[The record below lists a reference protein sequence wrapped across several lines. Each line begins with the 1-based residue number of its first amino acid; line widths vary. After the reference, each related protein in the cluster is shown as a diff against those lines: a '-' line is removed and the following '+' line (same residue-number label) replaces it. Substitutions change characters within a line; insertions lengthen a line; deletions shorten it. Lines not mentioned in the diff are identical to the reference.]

1 MRNYLNDIDDA
12 IGKSGRILP
21 KVLEGYKPIEGGEY
35 TMYKKYSGGYC
46 VVYPLSCPNKP
57 NKCIRFWYK
66 ESNKENVRFLAGQLT
81 KLKLENNELAF
92 LIDYEYFE
100 EGLKLD
106 FDLKLGKQEI
116 IPAVVMDWIDGDTL
130 NDYIK
135 KNISSP
141 LKLKQLADGFLS
153 ITSLMNR
160 KGLAHGDLSSDNIIV
175 TPNNKIM
182 LIDYDSFYIK
192 GKSIETNQTTKGTPG
207 YQHPERMR
215 QKHLSE
221 NMDYFSQQVIYLSIL
236 AVAEKPILAS
246 MNNMFL
252 TDRKMFF
259 DANDFANESN
269 FITSDGYK
277 AIASIENQEIK
288 SRLSD
293 LRYAVKSAL
302 INVKPLIK
310 PNEVIIEDS
319 KEEIKKGP
327 IVKNGN
333 DIKIPQ
339 GTYVYGRQSI
349 PIQGEPTQP
358 KKRLIETPW
367 FKKWYAWACAIIIA
381 IGIGSLI
388 INGISSGSNTNIQT
402 IDNIGIAKAI
412 DKIEGNYTLRE
423 KNGSTSINGIRTAA
437 IKKMSDTEARILVTS
452 EYGPDFYDFTF
463 TSDGKIQSEKLGT
476 GEIAYNERL
485 DKITITFKEGERI
498 CEFTK

>member
-1 MRNYLNDIDDA
+1 MRNYLNEIDDA
-12 IGKSGRILP
+12 IGKSGSILP

-57 NKCIRFWYK
+57 NKCIRLWYK
-66 ESNKENVRFLAGQLT
+66 KSNKENVLFLAEQLN
-81 KLKLENNELAF
+81 KLKLDNKELTF

-100 EGLKLD
+100 EGLKLERN
-106 FDLKLGKQEI
+106 EI

-141 LKLKQLADGFLS
+141 VKLKQLANEFLS
-153 ITSLMNR
+153 ITSLMNS

-207 YQHPERMR
+207 YQHPERIR

-236 AVAEKPILAS
+236 AVAEKPTLAS
-246 MNNMFL
+246 MNNMFF
-252 TDRKMFF
+252 TDRKMLF
-259 DANDFANESN
+259 DANDFASESN
-269 FITSDGYK
+269 FISSDGYK

-293 LRYAVKSAL
+293 LRNAVNSAL
-302 INVKPLIK
+302 INVKPLK
-310 PNEVIIEDS
+310 PIEVI
-319 KEEIKKGP
+319 KKQL
-327 IVKNGN
+327 V
-333 DIKIPQ
+333 
-339 GTYVYGRQSI
+339 
-349 PIQGEPTQP
+349 
-358 KKRLIETPW
+358 ETPW
-367 FKKWYAWACAIIIA
+367 YKKWYTWACALIIF
-381 IGIGSLI
+381 IGIGGLI
-388 INGISSGSNTNIQT
+388 INGISSNSNTDIQT
-402 IDNIGIAKAI
+402 VVDMGIVKAI

-437 IKKMSDTEARILVTS
+437 IKKVSDTEARILVTS
-452 EYGPDFYDFTF
+452 EYGPEFYDFTF

-476 GEIAYNERL
+476 GEISYNDRL